1 MFLLRTTYEEML
13 SSRMNITSAGSAK
26 SIDPNLNFVEL
37 CMSKCPSIP
46 LLASTTPTGTL
57 NPTESNQKTR
67 KHFVVDLHFAFL
79 YHELEDDDLV
89 EDGENTTIR
98 GTEETTLSENV
109 RF

>member
-1 MFLLRTTYEEML
+1 M
-13 SSRMNITSAGSAK
+13 SV
-26 SIDPNLNFVEL
+26 DPF
-37 CMSKCPSIP
+37 
-46 LLASTTPTGTL
+46 TGINYSDWNSQPNREQPKLWTGL
-57 NPTESNQKTR
+57 Y
-67 KHFVVDLHFAFL
+67 LHFAFL